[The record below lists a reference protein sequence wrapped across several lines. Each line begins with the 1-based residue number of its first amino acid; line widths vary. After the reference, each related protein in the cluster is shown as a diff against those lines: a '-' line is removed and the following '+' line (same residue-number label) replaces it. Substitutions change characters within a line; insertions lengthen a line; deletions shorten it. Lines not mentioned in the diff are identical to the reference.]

1 MGKVYS
7 FLTYIKI
14 IKEFFFLEHIKRVFT
29 IMFKINFIYDENF
42 IFFVIKFI
50 NTKVSRL
57 RAKNV

>member
-14 IKEFFFLEHIKRVFT
+14 IKEFFFLEHIKRVFI
-29 IMFKINFIYDENF
+29 IMSKINFICDENF
-42 IFFVIKFI
+42 IFFVIKFTI
-50 NTKVSRL
+50 KKVSRL